1 MLLVPAPLDSSVVA
15 VLESVG
21 TLTLVSKVVAV
32 LLSVGTTPVLSTPLL
47 VKLPPVG
54 LFSVVE
60 SIGSELVVTVINPLV
75 KLGGNVKVYISLEL

>member
-1 MLLVPAPLDSSVVA
+1 MLVAPAPLDSSVVA

-21 TLTLVSKVVAV
+21 TMTEVSKVVAV
-32 LLSVGTTPVLSTPLL
+32 GLSVGITLVSSPLEL

-60 SIGSELVVTVINPLV
+60 SIGGELVVTVINPLV
-75 KLGGNVKVYISLEL
+75 KLDGSVNVLVSLAL